1 VVYLVVYE
9 EKNKFGEG
17 HSDPSTQGAFSYLH
31 IFCQEDNPTLLL
43 KTRCPAFI
51 IAHAGPWLTILGGII
66 TSKCIVQR
74 PTDFLWVLIH
84 STHDDD
90 HWLCISHFFYV
101 LQESNGCLESW
112 YQSCNVSEPCYNL
125 SHPIPHPRFFPSI
138 HTFSENGVEVRFE
151 YTKPLEDDQTCVTYL
166 VETVEA
172 PQKKIV
178 VKFVTRYGADVHR
191 TMAEAGFAPKLRY
204 FGPIDT
210 TEDTVSYDKLRMVVM
225 DYMEGVTLSAAI
237 KQERVPASV
246 VTHLREA
253 IKHLHGAG
261 FVFGDL
267 CGPNVIVTPSD
278 EITAWLIDFDWAG
291 KDGKVTYPVSI
302 NKELTWAKG
311 MEGLNPIDKEH
322 DLFNLNSILETCS
335 TLII

>member
-1 VVYLVVYE
+1 MNDDQAVHLVVYE
-9 EKNKFGEG
+9 GKNEFEDGG
-17 HSDPSTQGAFSYLH
+17 SDPSTQGAFSYLR
-31 IFCQEDNPTLLL
+31 IFCQEDNHTLLL
-43 KTRCPAFI
+43 KTCCPVFI
-51 IAHAGPWLTILGGII
+51 VAHAGAWLTILGGVI

-74 PTDFLWVLIH
+74 LTDFLWVPVH

-90 HWLCISHFFYV
+90 HWLRIARIFYV
-101 LQESNGCLESW
+101 LKESIGRLES
-112 YQSCNVSEPCYNL
+112 CELCYNL
-125 SHPIPHPRFFPSI
+125 SHPIPHPWFFPSV

-151 YTKPLEDDQTCVTYL
+151 YMKPLEDDQTCVTYL

-178 VKFVTRYGADVHR
+178 VKFITRYGADVHR
-191 TMAEAGFAPKLRY
+191 TMAEAGFAPKLHY

-210 TEDTVSYDKLRMVVM
+210 TEDAVSYDKLRMVVM
-225 DYMEGVTLSAAI
+225 DYMEGVTLSAVI
-237 KQERVPASV
+237 KQERVPARV

-291 KDGKVTYPVSI
+291 KDGKVMYPVSI

-311 MEGLNPIDKEH
+311 TEGLNPIDKEH

-335 TLII
+335 TLIV